1 VVDLV
6 YLLYKR
12 EFVTAYLGKPVDY
25 TYMHGDIVSLPTKCS
40 NQGINEEYWL
50 GHRINH
56 GSRKKK
62 NIEIRA
68 NMVMRATKKIKI
80 GEELFCDYNRDV
92 LCAGCNNLI
101 QLISTDKYT
110 NMRCIK
116 CGIKKSVEK
125 WCRSCN
131 NYMCGDCYDS
141 FQINLD
147 HYH

>member
-1 VVDLV
+1 
-6 YLLYKR
+6 
-12 EFVTAYLGKPVDY
+12 
-25 TYMHGDIVSLPTKCS
+25 MHGDIVSLPPKCS

-56 GSRKKK
+56 GSGKKK
-62 NIEIRA
+62 NIELRA
-68 NMVMRATKKIKI
+68 NMVMRTTKKIKI
-80 GEELFCDYNRDV
+80 GEELLCDYNRDV

-110 NMRCIK
+110 NMRCMK

-131 NYMCGDCYDS
+131 NYMCGDFHDS